1 MFTRE
6 ITKSRTVPG
15 TCVGKSISNRV
26 LVRVGGGLVGMGVGG
41 CVGQGLKCMISNDL
55 NFF

>member
-1 MFTRE
+1 MLTRE

-26 LVRVGGGLVGMGVGG
+26 LVRVGGGLVGMGMGG
-41 CVGQGLKCMISNDL
+41 CVGQGLRCMISNDL